1 MTETIYRELARKL
14 NALPQG
20 FPPTEDVS
28 ELRLLE
34 YLFTPEEAQLT
45 AQLQPE
51 LENMNDLLTRIGRDR
66 KEALPVLKGLTKRG
80 LIRFGRGET
89 GSGFAL
95 EPFVVGFYEAQ
106 ASTMTAEL
114 AVLFENYY
122 QQAFKHLLE
131 REPKPHRIIPVHET
145 IENNIE
151 VQPYDSVTNIV
162 DRAKSYAVQDCICR
176 KQKALIGDPCEH
188 PIEVCLIMSPIE
200 NSFTKSDGMRAITR
214 DETLEILKECSE
226 AGLVHSVSNTQ
237 EGNYYICNCCTCSCG
252 FLRGMA
258 DLGIANVMARSAFVI
273 HVDESLCIACG
284 ACMEACSFNALTLE
298 ETIVVNE
305 QRCVGCGVCVHTC
318 PTEALKLKRR
328 PEDEIKPIPKTH
340 QDWGRERLSQK

>member
-1 MTETIYRELARKL
+1 MTETVYRELAKKL

-20 FPPTEDVS
+20 FPPTEDGS

-34 YLFTPEEAQLT
+34 YLFTPEEALLTSQLKH
-45 AQLQPE
+45 E
-51 LENMNDLLTRIGRDR
+51 LENMKNLLTRIGRDR
-66 KEALPVLKGLTKRG
+66 KETLPILKGLTKRG
-80 LIRFGRGET
+80 LIRFGRGAN

-106 ASTMTAEL
+106 ASTLTAKL

-122 QQAFKHLLE
+122 QQAFGDLLHL
-131 REPKPHRIIPVHET
+131 EPKAHRIIPVHET

-151 VQPYDSVTNIV
+151 VQPYESVIEIV

-176 KQKALIGDPCEH
+176 KQKELIGDPCDH
-188 PIEVCLIMSPIE
+188 PMEVCLIMSPVE
-200 NSFTKSDGMRAITR
+200 NSFTNSNGMRAITR
-214 DETLEILKECSE
+214 DETLEILKQCSE
-226 AGLVHSVSNTQ
+226 VGLVHSVSNTQ

-258 DLGIANVMARSAFVI
+258 DLGIANVMARSAFVV

-305 QRCVGCGVCVHTC
+305 QRCMGCGVCVHTC
-318 PTEALKLKRR
+318 PTEALKLIRR

-340 QDWGRERLSQK
+340 KAWGAERLSQK